1 MGAWSHESF
10 GNDDACDW
18 LAQLEEQDDFSVVE
32 SAFDAVI
39 DVGADYLEAP
49 EACEAIAAAE
59 VVARAQGNVGSQD
72 DISQDI
78 DAWLQRVKVKPSAT
92 VIAKARRALDRIQ
105 TEPSELMELWEESDD
120 ADAWRAAVKA
130 LAARVSVLP

>member
-39 DVGADYLEAP
+39 DAGADYLEAP

-59 VVARAQGNVGSQD
+59 VVARAQGNVGTQD